1 MKLEFLYCRHCKKI
15 IVTLK
20 NDQNVPTICCGEPMT
35 PITANTVDAARE
47 KHVPDVKVS
56 GNQIEVVVGSVEH
69 PMLPEHWIEFIVLE
83 TRKGFQIK
91 YLNAGNKPKAVFTVV
106 DDEAVA
112 VYEHCN
118 LHGLWKT
125 AL

>member
-1 MKLEFLYCRHCKKI
+1 MKLEFLYCRHCKKM

-20 NDQNVPTICCGEPMT
+20 NDRNVPTICCGEPMA
-35 PITANTVDAARE
+35 PVTANTVDAAKE

-56 GNQIEVVVGSVEH
+56 GDKIEVVVGAVEH

-91 YLNAGNKPKAVFTVV
+91 YLS
-106 DDEAVA
+106 
-112 VYEHCN
+112 
-118 LHGLWKT
+118 LH
-125 AL
+125 

>member
-1 MKLEFLYCRHCKKI
+1 MAP
-15 IVTLK
+15 V
-20 NDQNVPTICCGEPMT
+20 
-35 PITANTVDAARE
+35 TANTVDAAKE

-56 GNQIEVVVGSVEH
+56 GDKIEVVVGAVEYS
-69 PMLPEHWIEFIVLE
+69 MFSEHWIEFIVLE

-91 YLNAGNKPKAVFTVV
+91 YLNAGNKPKAVFKVT

-118 LHGLWKT
+118 LHGL
-125 AL
+125 